1 MHIVIEVKHLLWK
14 RRIIGKDSRRIGIY
28 MDSRENGFHGYG
40 LILVSKDPVELGQ
53 WKALTERRID
63 QIDLFQK
70 TEGLLYRSTLSQDPG
85 NKFKLGHIILSV
97 RLFPIVG
104 ISNEIKASHSQAFFI
119 YGLIIE
125 RIIVSHMGHADHGIV
140 GFHGPLKTEAEGIV
154 PWSDGHLVA
163 KGKFIIQGPAKIKIF
178 CLIGCCCTHKLPP
191 V

>member
-28 MDSRENGFHGYG
+28 MDSRENGFHCYG
-40 LILVSKDPVELGQ
+40 LLLVSKDPVELGQ

-97 RLFPIVG
+97 RLFLIVG
-104 ISNEIKASHSQAFFI
+104 ISNEIKTGDSKTF
-119 YGLIIE
+119 LID
-125 RIIVSHMGHADHGIV
+125 RI
-140 GFHGPLKTEAEGIV
+140 
-154 PWSDGHLVA
+154 
-163 KGKFIIQGPAKIKIF
+163 
-178 CLIGCCCTHKLPP
+178 
-191 V
+191 